1 MLKSLTVLICTVL
14 MSCATAGDQGPAT
27 VEFVDVQRYMGQW
40 YEIAKYETSFQKKC
54 HATRANY
61 SFKKGKVKVLNE
73 CVNKKTGKVDEAK
86 GTAIIKDKKTNA
98 KLKVSFVPFVQNFG
112 WFAGDY
118 WIIALGADYEY
129 AVIGHPTRE
138 YLWFL
143 SRTPT
148 MKTEL
153 FEELKGLARDQGYD
167 LDKIKVTPTWQK

>member
-1 MLKSLTVLICTVL
+1 MLKSLIVFSCFVL

-27 VEFVDVQRYMGQW
+27 VEFVDVQKYMGQW
-40 YEIAKYETSFQKKC
+40 YEIAKYENSFQKKC
-54 HATRANY
+54 LATRANY
-61 SFKKGKVKVLNE
+61 SLKKGKVKVLNE
-73 CVNKKTGKVDEAK
+73 CVK

-148 MKTEL
+148 MKPEL

-167 LDKIKVTPTWQK
+167 LDKIKVTPTWQR